1 MKRIIDDH
9 CLYILTF
16 KCSAVQQTAQC
27 QDVHSRRDSSSN
39 DLRCLR
45 LEAQSS
51 GNSERR
57 WRNLKEGHRGTP
69 DDSRDQDS
77 IRIVP
82 GYEAW
87 QVTGRLSAELVC
99 TSESAFNFGKAYI
112 LWLWFL
118 VESSITH
125 LFDIVQTPD
134 SMFAEWSN
142 TSAVDKLL
150 VKQVCIPLGRQDS
163 ETHRDTMRSHLSRW
177 TLSERNHEKP
187 VPGIDHSLPR
197 PQHEPQALIAGHDKT
212 MGFPC
217 AVASHAPTLKLL
229 W

>member
-16 KCSAVQQTAQC
+16 KCCAVQQTAQC
-27 QDVHSRRDSSSN
+27 QDVHPRRDSSSN

-51 GNSERR
+51 QNSERR
-57 WRNLKEGHRGTP
+57 SRNLKEGHRGTP
-69 DDSRDQDS
+69 DDSRGTVS
-77 IRIVP
+77 RACLHFRITV
-82 GYEAW
+82 
-87 QVTGRLSAELVC
+87 
-99 TSESAFNFGKAYI
+99 AFNFGKACI

-134 SMFAEWSN
+134 SMFVEWSN
-142 TSAVDKLL
+142 TSAVYKLL
-150 VKQVCIPLGRQDS
+150 VKQVCVPLGRQDS
-163 ETHRDTMRSHLSRW
+163 ETHRDTMWSDLSKW

-197 PQHEPQALIAGHDKT
+197 PQHEPQALIAGTWQDHGLSMCFRFSCTNVKI
-212 MGFPC
+212 
-217 AVASHAPTLKLL
+217 ALVTLAGYDWPFSLC
-229 W
+229 